1 MWDQF
6 QGDKDLC
13 SDSEESEVI
22 CGVELLEHGLGLVHE
37 VVEKAAVLHRG
48 GIVQRGL
55 DGHAVRVNHDR
66 ADHTLK
72 LKLSTEF
79 PTRIL

>member
-22 CGVELLEHGLGLVHE
+22 CGVELLEHGLGLVHQ
-37 VVEKAAVLHRG
+37 VVQQPAVLDSGR
-48 GIVQRGL
+48 IVQ
-55 DGHAVRVNHDR
+55 
-66 ADHTLK
+66 
-72 LKLSTEF
+72 S
-79 PTRIL
+79 